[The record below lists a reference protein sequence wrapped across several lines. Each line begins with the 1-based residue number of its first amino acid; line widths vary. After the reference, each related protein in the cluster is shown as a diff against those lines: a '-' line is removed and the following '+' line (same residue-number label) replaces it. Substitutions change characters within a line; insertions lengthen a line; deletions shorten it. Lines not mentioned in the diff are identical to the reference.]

1 MADVIGVTRQSAVL
15 ALQFGDGLT
24 NILYPVSGYFMAT
37 IALARVPY
45 QKWLKFFVPLLLME
59 WVMAIIVM
67 IVAQLTQFGPF

>member
-1 MADVIGVTRQSAVL
+1 
-15 ALQFGDGLT
+15 
-24 NILYPVSGYFMAT
+24 MAT